1 MTTTTTF
8 TLRNLLA
15 PAAFA
20 VATATAAAAPVVADG
35 LGNPASYHVKY
46 GDLDL
51 THPAGVN
58 VLYSR
63 VLSASNAVCAPF
75 EGSGLASWQLH
86 NACVTDA
93 MSRAVANAKVPALSA
108 LYLEKTGRLDS
119 QRLAMLDN
127 R

>member
-1 MTTTTTF
+1 MTTMTTF

-20 VATATAAAAPVVADG
+20 VMAATAAAAPAVADG
-35 LGNPASYHVKY
+35 LGDAVSEHVKY

-58 VLYSR
+58 ELYNRIRVASKGVCAQFSDRGLVNVQLYS
-63 VLSASNAVCAPF
+63 SCFTN
-75 EGSGLASWQLH
+75 
-86 NACVTDA
+86 A
-93 MSRAVANAKVPALSA
+93 MSHAVADVRQPALTA
-108 LYLEKTGRLDS
+108 LYLEKTGNSHS